1 MAKNPQLILA
11 KQTVFENLEA
21 IQTSLNRCVEE
32 GMIDLENEYYNE
44 VLGLL
49 EDART
54 AESLDELREAIVR
67 AKTLEIDIAAWMS
80 RHGRTTLSFAW
91 PKLPLIKPH

>member
-1 MAKNPQLILA
+1 MVKDPQLILA

-21 IQTSLNRCVEE
+21 ILVSLNRCVEE
-32 GMIDLENEYYNE
+32 GMLDLENEYYNE

-54 AESLDELREAIVR
+54 ADSLDELREAIVR

-80 RHGRTTLSFAW
+80 RHGRTTLSFSW
-91 PKLPLIKPH
+91 PKLPLIKPQ